1 MFLILA
7 ALVSS
12 RYLGFFST
20 TKLSPWHIIQAD
32 DILSTSKSLLFT
44 HGTAAL
50 ERTDSYAD
58 GREEEEKREK
68 YEGLDDGKRGR
79 GWLDVNTDAPKLG
92 SEAPHPDNDFSS
104 VYSLRDDR
112 SNVHQNEA
120 TLERSIDSPSK
131 SSSTSMDD
139 NLTQVIGDN
148 ESSEEGWHSQNDNQ
162 DTRKDHVQES
172 RRRSS
177 SVYEEDTSMPNS
189 DRQESPAKAME
200 ATDTKTTLQES
211 EQTKSLEQ
219 VLHFTPKTAIN
230 FMHFHKTGGVTFK
243 TSLHVFYNSKF
254 KSDGSQ
260 VVARDSCYKRE
271 STLRG
276 GEQSFAVWRCD
287 WDPIRQLNNQERN
300 GHDFVFGHQFG
311 LHGVDEL
318 LNLRDLRTF
327 TVMRHPFDRK
337 VSFYYHFF
345 VRELGR
351 KESGVSF
358 EEVREFLLFDKLRT
372 DAELGRDLGP
382 NYMAGRLLSDGTE
395 GFVGSKYHSYYG
407 VEGRQVEEVVEK
419 AVKIIRKYVFV
430 GLQEESA
437 ASRCMLR
444 KTMEVYNKV
453 NGVSNVGLEAID
465 GQNGRLN
472 TGSYSMSAKEIWGR
486 FSMEDR
492 IVFDLKEKVDLAI
505 YREGSKLF
513 RKHVQVFGCADRVK
527 SGR

>member
-7 ALVSS
+7 ALASS
-12 RYLGFFST
+12 QYLGFFST
-20 TKLSPWHIIQAD
+20 VELSGWDIVQAD

-44 HGTAAL
+44 HGPAAL
-50 ERTDSYAD
+50 TRTDSYAG
-58 GREEEEKREK
+58 GRAEEEKRENSK
-68 YEGLDDGKRGR
+68 GLGDDKKRR
-79 GWLDVNTDAPKLG
+79 GWLDVNRDAPKLG
-92 SEAPHPDNDFSS
+92 SEASHPDNEFSS
-104 VYSLRDDR
+104 LYSLRDDR
-112 SNVHQNEA
+112 NNAHQNEA
-120 TLERSIDSPSK
+120 TPKTSIESPSK
-131 SSSTSMDD
+131 SSSTSMDG
-139 NLTQVIGDN
+139 NLTEVMGDN
-148 ESSEEGWHSQNDNQ
+148 ENSEEGWQSPDENQ
-162 DTRKDHVQES
+162 HTRKDHVKQS
-172 RRRSS
+172 SLRSS
-177 SVYEEDTSMPNS
+177 SVYEENNGMPNS
-189 DRQESPAKAME
+189 DRQESPAKALE
-200 ATDTKTTLQES
+200 ATNAKTTSQES
-211 EQTKSLEQ
+211 EQTKSLEE

-230 FMHFHKTGGVTFK
+230 FMHFHKTGGVSFK
-243 TSLHVFYNSKF
+243 TSLHVFYNRKF

-271 STLRG
+271 STLGG

-287 WDPIRQLNNQERN
+287 WDPILQLNNQERN
-300 GHDFVFGHQFG
+300 RHDFVFGHQFG

-345 VRELGR
+345 VREVGR
-351 KESGVSF
+351 KESEVSF
-358 EEVREFLLFDKLRT
+358 EEVREFLLFDKLRI

-382 NYMAGRLLSDGTE
+382 NYMAGRLLSDGKE
-395 GFVGSKYHSYYG
+395 GFTGNSYHSYYG
-407 VEGRQVEEVVEK
+407 VEGRQVEGVVEK
-419 AVKIIRKYVFV
+419 AVKIIGKYVFV

-465 GQNGRLN
+465 GRNGRLN
-472 TGSYSMSAKEIWGR
+472 SGSYSMSAQAIWGR

-492 IVFDLKEKVDLAI
+492 IVFDMKEKVDLAI
-505 YREGSKLF
+505 YREGSRLF